1 MMITRK
7 QLTEFSRR
15 TMLKGSAT
23 AGSAL
28 AMRSLI
34 GARGA
39 LGQTTWTPDDSFY
52 PSADM
57 AMAAPPED
65 LAYVATINPDGHG
78 PDALTVLDVNPASAT
93 YGQPVGRLDF
103 PNVGD
108 ELHHFGWNACSASL
122 CPAMPHPHLERRY
135 LLVPGLRSSRIYIV
149 DTKPDPRQPQIFKTI
164 EPDDLHAKS
173 GYSRPHTVHCGP
185 DAIYINALGAPN
197 GDGPGGIF
205 MLDHTSFDVKGAWE
219 ADRGPQQLAYD
230 FWWHL
235 GHDVMITS
243 EWGTP
248 NMVEGG
254 VNPEILLNGGYGHQL
269 HVWDLRKR
277 THLQALDLGAENQM
291 VLELRPSHDPNQTY
305 GFVGVVTSLKDLSA
319 SIWLWYRDGNDWQIR
334 KVIEIPA
341 EPADPELLPPLLQG
355 FGAVPPL
362 VTDLNLSLD
371 DRYLYV
377 SCWGTGEFQQ
387 YDVSDPFHPELV
399 SSVHLGGIVRKTAH
413 PATGSLNG
421 GPQMVEVS
429 RDGRRIY
436 VTNSLYLAWDAQ
448 FYPEGIRGWAVK
460 LDVDPAGGSM
470 TLDPDFF
477 VDFGTE
483 RPHQVRLQGGDS
495 SSDSFCFPS

>member
-103 PNVGD
+103 PNIGD